1 MVSESHYMWNITM
14 YKKVLV
20 TNVHFSELIFNSDDV
35 ESSKKY
41 FIVFQKWYNGKD
53 GGFISIPIE
62 FVDNFIMGVTSFETT
77 DAGCGFEYQW

>member
-1 MVSESHYMWNITM
+1 MWNITM